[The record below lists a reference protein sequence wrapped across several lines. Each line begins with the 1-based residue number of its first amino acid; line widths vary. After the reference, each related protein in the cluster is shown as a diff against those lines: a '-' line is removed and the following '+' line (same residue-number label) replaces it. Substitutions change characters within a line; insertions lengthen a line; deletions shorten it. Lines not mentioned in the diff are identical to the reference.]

1 MAVKPDMSLPDSEN
15 WKLEP
20 AAPILST
27 PLPVPSLISR
37 NEVKAINPPKT
48 DTNALGHLSIQNAID
63 LLIQN
68 NLNVVAA
75 RFNVDLA
82 HQQKLLAEL
91 RPAATVTVSVTQ
103 MTIPRLFK
111 NPRELYS
118 TNGNAAANASYL
130 VEYDRLIERGDKR
143 NLRVRQA
150 EFNSEAAGAMVKDAI
165 RQQVLQLRQSFLT
178 GVLARENLRVA
189 VESFRTFE
197 TSRSVMAVQVKEG
210 YTAGVDLKRVELQK
224 LQYQRDV
231 STAEQTLLQSMR
243 DIYNLIGV
251 GDSTSIVDDLK
262 NVNYDDASFTPQ
274 IDSELSM
281 LDGNL
286 DIEPVLLSVSDLR
299 RLALENRPDVKN
311 AELGLQAA
319 KAGRNLA
326 HAQQQRDITLGGQYV
341 HTGSDNTVGVVAT
354 IPLGVKTRAAIA
366 EAQAQ
371 VNLKL
376 AESQLRLVQTQALTD
391 VEKAFTGYM
400 TSRSRLHLFTDH
412 ALIQAFDV
420 RKIEE
425 ISYRDGAKGL
435 LDYLDAQH
443 IYNQTLLDY
452 NQARYDYLLSLTQLE
467 GGIGTKLPIK

>member
-1 MAVKPDMSLPDSEN
+1 MFSFRQKLFFSCCLLLLASFTVASAQTVESKIPEISRQAVMAVKPDMSLPDSEN

-91 RPAATVTVSVTQ
+91 RPAASVTISATQ
-103 MTIPRLFK
+103 ITLPRIFT
-111 NPRELYS
+111 NPGALYS
-118 TNGNAAANASYL
+118 TNGSGAANTSYL
-130 VEYDRLIERGDKR
+130 IEYDRLIERGNKR
-143 NLRVRQA
+143 ELRAQQA
-150 EFNSEAAGAMVKDAI
+150 GLISQGTEAMVKDAI

-366 EAQAQ
+366 GAQAQ

-391 VEKAFTGYM
+391 
-400 TSRSRLHLFTDH
+400 
-412 ALIQAFDV
+412 
-420 RKIEE
+420 RK
-425 ISYRDGAKGL
+425 SVV
-435 LDYLDAQH
+435 
-443 IYNQTLLDY
+443 
-452 NQARYDYLLSLTQLE
+452 
-467 GGIGTKLPIK
+467 